1 MLDPSLA
8 TFLEVVLGVRPAQ
21 AKVGRIVG
29 EVVKLYQRL
38 LEVLEEF
45 AAAAVAA
52 DRRVRGAVQGE
63 WEKRFSQV
71 MRAFSGGE
79 GREYV
84 DALVAGAGEMVSY
97 AFEYAVQVVKT
108 NASLKWHAL
117 RLLAEFA
124 AVMAMAWLNPLGA
137 LLQWLRLQALYRL
150 LMQNILSRLLLWV
163 GARAGAMVSVET
175 VLGVA
180 IEKFALM
187 EAGAKGFR
195 SRREKEYLRQ
205 AAVAGAAG
213 GAVGWVLPSVGQAV
227 VGGVRRW
234 LRGAGGGPGG
244 RSLAREL
251 DDVLGR
257 QVGGPP
263 VRTAVGSV
271 PGSAGVGRGL
281 VGGVGAVGG
290 VVSGRR
296 LVGEGVG
303 EGVSGSFGQGFSVS
317 VGRMA
322 NVLEKSSLEPSV
334 RRRLVGEFVE
344 ETGERFER
352 YLAAQVGGGKAA
364 RELGRAWAE
373 KFTADY
379 GRRSLSGDLYRLLGD
394 TPRPLP
400 VGVRELLSSRTVGFT
415 APGWWSKGA
424 LVVGVGAGAGAG
436 ASVLA
441 EGTAGAA
448 LGQGFSVTAMGAAN
462 GAVGGCAGDR
472 GGDGWSQRGRSS
484 EGDPRPVQDPPP
496 TPTHPHDH
504 RHVHTEG
511 RHRVRRRPEAQS
523 AGHAGRGTHHA
534 HHARRSGTR

>member
-1 MLDPSLA
+1 MA

-21 AKVGRIVG
+21 AKVGRVVG

-52 DRRVRGAVQGE
+52 ERRVWGAVQGE
-63 WEKRFSQV
+63 WEKRFRQV

-84 DALVAGAGEMVSY
+84 EALVAGAGELLSY

-124 AVMAMAWLNPLGA
+124 VVMAMAWLNPLGA

-163 GARAGAMVSVET
+163 GSRAGAMVSVET
-175 VLGVA
+175 GLGVA
-180 IEKFALM
+180 IEKFSLM

-213 GAVGWVLPSVGQAV
+213 GAVGWVLPAVGQSV

-271 PGSAGVGRGL
+271 PGSVSGAAGVGRGL
-281 VGGVGAVGG
+281 VGGVAAVGG
-290 VVSGRR
+290 VAGGRR

-303 EGVSGSFGQGFSVS
+303 EGVSGSFGREFAVS

-322 NVLEKSSLEPSV
+322 NVLEKSSLAPSV

-352 YLAAQVGGGKAA
+352 YLAVQVGGGKAA

-379 GRRSLSGDLYRLLGD
+379 GRRSLGDGLYRLLGD
-394 TPRPLP
+394 TPRPLAAGLRD
-400 VGVRELLSSRTVGFT
+400 VLSHRVVGFT

-424 LVVGVGAGAGAG
+424 LVVVVGVGAGGG

-462 GAVGGCAGDR
+462 GAVGGVLETGAEM
-472 GGDGWSQRGRSS
+472 GGHSAVGHLK
-484 EGDPRPVQDPPP
+484 ETHDPFKTLPPP
-496 TPTHPHDH
+496 QPTP
-504 RHVHTEG
+504 
-511 RHRVRRRPEAQS
+511 
-523 AGHAGRGTHHA
+523 
-534 HHARRSGTR
+534 